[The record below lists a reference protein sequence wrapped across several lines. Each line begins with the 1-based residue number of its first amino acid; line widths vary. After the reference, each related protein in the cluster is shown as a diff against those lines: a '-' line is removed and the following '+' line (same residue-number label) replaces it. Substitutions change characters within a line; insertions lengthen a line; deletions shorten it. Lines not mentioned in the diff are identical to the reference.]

1 MNDLRKL
8 AISSLLLAFAITA
21 SAQLKVVGTGTVYAG
36 DNLTYSSY
44 NLGLGSYKTG
54 TTGYHIGMYGRA
66 NQTGSGVGFSCGV
79 YGQAT
84 NSFTGMNFGVAGV
97 ITSSTKGAGIMGADQ
112 GVIGYNLTAKYAGYF
127 LGNTYV
133 SGTLTA
139 NQVIQSSDFR
149 LKDNIVSLSTCEE
162 STLNKLLDM
171 NVVEYNYK
179 PMIPS
184 LEVPDSVAIEDVV
197 KTAGLDTEKKHIGLI
212 AQELK
217 ELYPNLVVEGQDG
230 YLGINYV
237 EIVPLLI
244 RSIQELNE
252 KVNALEKNAED
263 GAMSRSVNGV
273 DNITAKGTV
282 LYQNTPNPFTE
293 RTTIRFSLPEDA
305 QNAYIYIFDMTGK
318 MQKQLPIDAS
328 MQSITIN
335 GYELSAGMYIY
346 SLVVNGKEMD
356 TKRMIL
362 SK

>member
-1 MNDLRKL
+1 
-8 AISSLLLAFAITA
+8 
-21 SAQLKVVGTGTVYAG
+21 
-36 DNLTYSSY
+36 
-44 NLGLGSYKTG
+44 
-54 TTGYHIGMYGRA
+54 
-66 NQTGSGVGFSCGV
+66 
-79 YGQAT
+79 
-84 NSFTGMNFGVAGV
+84 
-97 ITSSTKGAGIMGADQ
+97 MGADQ

-139 NQVIQSSDFR
+139 NQVVQSSDFR
-149 LKDNIVSLSTCEE
+149 LKDNIVSLSTREE

-184 LEVPDSVAIEDVV
+184 LEVPDSVSMADVV
-197 KTAGLDTEKKHIGLI
+197 KTAGLDTGKKHIGLI

-230 YLGINYV
+230 YLGINYM

-252 KVNALEKNAED
+252 KVNVLEKNTED

-273 DNITAKGTV
+273 GDIAAKCTV

-318 MQKQLPIDAS
+318 MQKQIPVDAS